1 MAQEG
6 MQLQLPKFDFKW
18 LPFLQIL
25 FFQTQTYTS
34 YRRANGYPKI
44 SVAQTQCN
52 LRDLSIIKVNLGQ
65 PRGTNPSMTLIRVR
79 VFRVIFQGAF
89 PTLQVGLCPPG
100 GSLPTFKQIALKD
113 YLSLDRGD

>member
-1 MAQEG
+1 M
-6 MQLQLPKFDFKW
+6 
-18 LPFLQIL
+18 
-25 FFQTQTYTS
+25 
-34 YRRANGYPKI
+34 RANGYPKI

-89 PTLQVGLCPPG
+89 PTLQVGPCPPG

>member
-34 YRRANGYPKI
+34 YMTANGYPKI

-52 LRDLSIIKVNLGQ
+52 LHDLSIIKVNLGQ
-65 PRGTNPSMTLIRVR
+65 PRGTKPSMMLIRVR
-79 VFRVIFQGAF
+79 VRVRVIFQGAL
-89 PTLQVGLCPPG
+89 PTLQVGPCQPG
-100 GSLPTFKQIALKD
+100 GCV
-113 YLSLDRGD
+113 